1 VTGRLLAGF
10 LGVLAVVI
18 AAIVVPLGVV
28 VTAQQR
34 DDFRSEAR
42 AAARAVSAVAEEHLD
57 DHARIEALDTVVA
70 RFAANGDAVVVLDAS
85 GHVVAR
91 GGPAV
96 SPSIESAA
104 RAGRPLPAEGDTVP
118 ASAVVGDAGRVLGVV
133 ILVRDREPLDHR
145 QAVLW
150 ATLLSAAAA
159 TLVVGALVGWSLSRW
174 IARPLTTLAE
184 TAHRIGRGDV
194 AARADVRAGPPEV
207 RELAAAFN
215 EMTDRVASLVEVQR
229 GMTADVSHQL
239 RTPLAALRLRLE
251 LLAGELEAP
260 LADEVVAMI
269 EETNRLSRLVSGL
282 LAVARAEA
290 TSPAPEPAD
299 VASVAAA
306 RVEAWQPVAAE
317 RGVDLRLDAAPAMAA
332 VTPGH
337 LEQVLDNLLDN
348 AIDAVPAGGRITV
361 RVRATGAGVELT
373 VADTGSGMPAEQR
386 AHALDRFVTDHAGK
400 GGTGLGLAI
409 VSRLV
414 TADRGTA
421 AVRET
426 PGGGLTVEVLLPPA
440 GTSG

>member
-1 VTGRLLAGF
+1 
-10 LGVLAVVI
+10 
-18 AAIVVPLGVV
+18 
-28 VTAQQR
+28 
-34 DDFRSEAR
+34 
-42 AAARAVSAVAEEHLD
+42 
-57 DHARIEALDTVVA
+57 
-70 RFAANGDAVVVLDAS
+70 
-85 GHVVAR
+85 
-91 GGPAV
+91 
-96 SPSIESAA
+96 
-104 RAGRPLPAEGDTVP
+104 
-118 ASAVVGDAGRVLGVV
+118 
-133 ILVRDREPLDHR
+133 
-145 QAVLW
+145 
-150 ATLLSAAAA
+150 
-159 TLVVGALVGWSLSRW
+159 
-174 IARPLTTLAE
+174 
-184 TAHRIGRGDV
+184 
-194 AARADVRAGPPEV
+194 V